1 MLRRGLLLQKR
12 GKIMSY
18 YLVVFRAKSESM
30 RFQSLI
36 SSYGAMTTI
45 ISTPRKIS
53 VSCGISVKIRS
64 IDLNLAKTILSRRQF
79 YTFAGIY
86 LINND
91 EYIKI

>member
-1 MLRRGLLLQKR
+1 
-12 GKIMSY
+12 MSY
-18 YLVVFRAKSESM
+18 YLIVFRAKSESM
-30 RFQSLI
+30 RFQSLL
-36 SSYGAMTTI
+36 SSYGA
-45 ISTPRKIS
+45 ISDIVTTPRRIS
-53 VSCGISVKIRS
+53 VSCGISVKIKN